1 MTVLHAQWFCLWLAP
16 QLPHALLVWLA
27 YYLWIAPKMLLAVLA
42 FLMFRRGLHRQFP
55 MFFLYALFQLVQSA
69 ILWAAHLH
77 AGHPNFD
84 ETYTRLFSGGTV
96 VSSALRF
103 GVIYEVFRQ
112 VFRNYPALTETGK
125 MLFRG
130 VTVVLLV
137 VGVGFAALIPGKSVN
152 LLMLATTTL
161 DRTVSLLQLGLLL
174 SLFIFSRYFALSLR
188 GHAFGIA
195 LGLGTY
201 ASVQL
206 ATSAVL
212 LYVGST
218 TNPLPNFITM
228 ATYHCCVLI
237 WMFYLLLPERTAY
250 FTRRELPKQDLDVWN
265 QELQRLLQR

>member
-1 MTVLHAQWFCLWLAP
+1 MTAFHAQCFCLWMAP
-16 QLPHALLVWLA
+16 RLPHTLLVWLA
-27 YYLWIAPKMLLAVLA
+27 YYLWIAPKVLLAVLA

-55 MFFLYALFQLVQSA
+55 MFYLYAVFQIVQSA
-69 ILWAAHLH
+69 ILWT
-77 AGHPNFD
+77 HPHFD
-84 ETYTRLFSGGTV
+84 ETYTRLFSGGTA

-103 GVIYEVFRQ
+103 GVIYEVLRQ
-112 VFRNYPALTETGK
+112 LFRNYPALTETGR

-130 VTVVLLV
+130 VTVVLLIA
-137 VGVGFAALIPGKSVN
+137 GVGLAALLPGKSVS
-152 LLMLATTTL
+152 LLMLATDTL
-161 DRTVSLLQLGLLL
+161 NRTVSLLQLGLLL

-188 GHAFGIA
+188 SHAFGIA
-195 LGLGTY
+195 LGLGAY

-212 LYVGST
+212 LYVGSASS
-218 TNPLPNFITM
+218 PLPNFITM

-250 FTRRELPKQDLDVWN
+250 FTRRELPTHDLEVWN